1 MRTQKDFER
10 DFAELIELGDIFIE
24 HEVSEYSI
32 FILADGTPVDA
43 CFDLGYRSIDHNT
56 VLCHDDYT
64 MEEMVT
70 IEPER
75 HAILVD
81 TTQLTNEQLH
91 TLKGYSNMWD
101 EILFYDIENDC
112 ITEQVNELLSVGYDL
127 VTAITI
133 ASDPNYL
140 D

>member
-1 MRTQKDFER
+1 MKTQKDFER
-10 DFAELIELGDIFIE
+10 DFAELIEIGDLFIE
-24 HEVSEYSI
+24 PEVSEYTI
-32 FILADGTPVDA
+32 FILADGTAIDS
-43 CFDLGYRSIDHNT
+43 CFELGYRVIDHNA

-64 MEEMVT
+64 MEEIVT

-75 HAILVD
+75 HAIMLN
-81 TTQLTNEQLH
+81 TAQLTNEQLE
-91 TLKGYSNMWD
+91 TLNDYSIIWD

-112 ITEQVNELLSVGYDL
+112 ITEQVNELLSLGYDL

-133 ASDPNYL
+133 ASDPNYI

>member
-1 MRTQKDFER
+1 MKTQKDFER
-10 DFAELIELGDIFIE
+10 DFAELIELGDLFIE
-24 HEVSEYSI
+24 HEVSEYTI
-32 FILADGTPVDA
+32 FILADGTSVDA
-43 CFDLGYRSIDHNT
+43 CFELGYRAIDHNT

-81 TTQLTNEQLH
+81 TTQLTNEQLD

-112 ITEQVNELLSVGYDL
+112 ITEQVNELLSLGYDL

>member
-24 HEVSEYSI
+24 HEVTECTI

-43 CFDLGYRSIDHNT
+43 CFEFGYRSIDHRA

-75 HAILVD
+75 HAILLN
-81 TTQLTNEQLH
+81 TAQLTNEQLD
-91 TLKGYSNMWD
+91 TLKAYSNIWD

-112 ITEQVNELLSVGYDL
+112 ITEQVNELLSLGYDL

>member
-10 DFAELIELGDIFIE
+10 DFAGLIELGDIFIE
-24 HEVSEYSI
+24 YEEPEYTI
-32 FILADGTPVDA
+32 FILADGTPVNSR
-43 CFDLGYRSIDHNT
+43 FELGYRSIDHNAI
-56 VLCHDDYT
+56 LCHDDYT

-81 TTQLTNEQLH
+81 TTQLTNEQLD
-91 TLKGYSNMWD
+91 TLKGYSNIWD
-101 EILFYDIENDC
+101 DILFYDIKNDC
-112 ITEQVNELLSVGYDL
+112 ITEQVNELLSRGYDL

>member
-10 DFAELIELGDIFIE
+10 DFAELIELGDIYIE
-24 HEVSEYSI
+24 HEVSEYTI
-32 FILADGTPVDA
+32 FILADGTPVNA
-43 CFDLGYRSIDHNT
+43 YFELGYRSIAHNA

-81 TTQLTNEQLH
+81 TAQLTNEQLD
-91 TLKGYSNMWD
+91 TLKGYSNIWD

-112 ITEQVNELLSVGYDL
+112 ITEQVNELLSLGYDL

>member
-1 MRTQKDFER
+1 MKTQKDFER

-24 HEVSEYSI
+24 HEVSEYTI

-43 CFDLGYRSIDHNT
+43 HFELGYRSIDHNA
-56 VLCHDDYT
+56 VLCNDYT

-75 HAILVD
+75 HAILAD
-81 TTQLTNEQLH
+81 TTQLTNEQLD

-112 ITEQVNELLSVGYDL
+112 ITEQVNELLSLGYDL

>member
-10 DFAELIELGDIFIE
+10 DFAELIELGDLFIE
-24 HEVSEYSI
+24 HEVSEHTI

-43 CFDLGYRSIDHNT
+43 YFELGYRSIAHNG
-56 VLCHDDYT
+56 VLCHDDYP

-81 TTQLTNEQLH
+81 TTQLTNEQLD
-91 TLKGYSNMWD
+91 TLKGYSNIWD
-101 EILFYDIENDC
+101 DILFYDIENDC
-112 ITEQVNELLSVGYDL
+112 ITEQVNELLSLGYDL